1 MKRDTVKKFEGTCVL
16 VKIKYKSVGAGF
28 IVAFDVFVREE
39 YINKT
44 N

>member
-16 VKIKYKSVGAGF
+16 VKIKKSVGAGF